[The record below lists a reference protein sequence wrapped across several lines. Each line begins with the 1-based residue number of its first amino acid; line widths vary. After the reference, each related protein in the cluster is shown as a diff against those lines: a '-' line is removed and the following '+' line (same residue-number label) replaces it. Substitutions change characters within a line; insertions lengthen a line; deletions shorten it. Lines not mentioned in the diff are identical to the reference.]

1 MDLRLEGS
9 VNKGHKE
16 ERSRSA
22 RRTSAAI
29 LAACGAF
36 YSGSC
41 MRASEK
47 SPFYSPFY
55 SLE

>member
-29 LAACGAF
+29 LAACGGVLFRIVHAGF
-36 YSGSC
+36 GE
-41 MRASEK
+41 A
-47 SPFYSPFY
+47 PFLLPF
-55 SLE
+55 LLT